1 MNMTKLTPELLA
13 TMVDHTF
20 LQSTGTQADAEQA
33 AADAARLGTFSVC
46 VSPSML
52 PLSTPTVNITAVCG
66 FPSGKHHSRIKAA
79 EAGAAVL
86 DGADEIDMVID
97 VGAAVAGNFDAVQA
111 DIAAVRAAVP
121 APTVLKV
128 ILETAALTDEQIV
141 RCCEIAESCGADF
154 VKTSTGFHP
163 AGGATVHA
171 VELMAKTVGPRVG
184 VKASGGIRDWA
195 AAQAMVDAGATR
207 LGLSGTEAVLAG
219 GTSTGY

>member
-1 MNMTKLTPELLA
+1 MTLLTPELLA
-13 TMVDHTF
+13 SMVDHTF
-20 LQSTGTQADAEQA
+20 LQSTGTQQEAESA
-33 AADAARLGTFSVC
+33 AADALRLGTYSVC

-52 PLSTPTVNITAVCG
+52 PLATPTTRITAVCG
-66 FPSGKHHSRIKAA
+66 FPSGKHTSSVKAA
-79 EAGAAVL
+79 EAATAVQG
-86 DGADEIDMVID
+86 GADEVDMVID
-97 VGAAVAGNFDAVQA
+97 VGAALAGNFDAVQA

-128 ILETAALTDEQIV
+128 ILETAALNDEQIV
-141 RCCEIAESCGADF
+141 RCCEMAESAGADF

-171 VELMAKTVGPRVG
+171 VQLMARTVGTRLG

-195 AAQAMVDAGATR
+195 AAQSMVEAGATR

>member
-1 MNMTKLTPELLA
+1 MTKLTPELLA
-13 TMVDHTF
+13 KMVDHTF
-20 LQSTGTQADAEQA
+20 LQSTGTQADAEAA
-33 AADAARLGTFSVC
+33 AADAARLGTYSVC

-52 PLSTPTVNITAVCG
+52 PLATTTARIAAVCG
-66 FPSGKHHSRIKAA
+66 FPSGKHHSSIKAA
-79 EAGAAVL
+79 EAEAAVQ

-97 VGAAVAGNFDAVQA
+97 VGAALSGDFEDVRL
-111 DIAAVRAAVP
+111 DIAAVREAVP
-121 APTVLKV
+121 GPIVLKV

-171 VELMAKTVGPRVG
+171 VELMARTVGPRVG

-195 AAQAMVDAGATR
+195 AAQAMIDAGATR
-207 LGLSGTEAVLAG
+207 LGLSGTEAVLEG
-219 GTSTGY
+219 GTATGY

>member
-1 MNMTKLTPELLA
+1 MNLTPEILA
-13 TMVDHTF
+13 QMVDHTF
-20 LQSTGTQADAEQA
+20 LQSAGTQAEAEAA
-33 AADAARLGTFSVC
+33 AADAARLGAYSVC

-52 PLSTPTVNITAVCG
+52 PLATATAKIAAVCG
-66 FPSGKHHSRIKAA
+66 FPSGKHHSQIKAA
-79 EAGAAVL
+79 EAQLAVENGAH
-86 DGADEIDMVID
+86 EIDMVID
-97 VGAAVAGNFDAVQA
+97 VGAALAGDFDSVHS
-111 DIAAVRAAVP
+111 DIAAVRSAVP

-171 VELMAKTVGPRVG
+171 VELMAQTVGGRLG

-195 AAQAMVDAGATR
+195 TAQAMVDAGATR
-207 LGLSGTEAVLAG
+207 LGLSGTEAVLSG
-219 GTSTGY
+219 STSEGY